1 MTLNEKKVIVEYLR
15 AGDKVSQILMADLA
29 ENDYPREIYDILNGV
44 FEAIMQV
51 DELDNFK
58 LSNDANQFMKEIECN
73 YIYEEKRDF
82 DLMAEQLRMIADE
95 DETFENRMFEIGIN
109 AILEEFYKKYVRNA

>member
-1 MTLNEKKVIVEYLR
+1 
-15 AGDKVSQILMADLA
+15 
-29 ENDYPREIYDILNGV
+29 
-44 FEAIMQV
+44 
-51 DELDNFK
+51 
-58 LSNDANQFMKEIECN
+58 MKEIECN

>member
-44 FEAIMQV
+44 FEAIIQV

-58 LSNDANQFMKEIECN
+58 QSNDAN
-73 YIYEEKRDF
+73 
-82 DLMAEQLRMIADE
+82 
-95 DETFENRMFEIGIN
+95 
-109 AILEEFYKKYVRNA
+109 